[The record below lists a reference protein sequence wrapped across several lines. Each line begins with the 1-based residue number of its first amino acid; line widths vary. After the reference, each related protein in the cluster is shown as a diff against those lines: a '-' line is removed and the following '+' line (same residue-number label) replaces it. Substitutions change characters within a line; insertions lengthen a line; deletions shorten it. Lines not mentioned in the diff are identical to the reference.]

1 MKKYLK
7 YLLLNYFLNIY
18 FNEAVT
24 PVMEG
29 IVDLYYRI
37 IILIIIIFCII
48 MWFLFYILFSAY
60 WLWLYKKYTY
70 YYLTI
75 NENPEYI
82 IAERT
87 NLFWMCNPPQ
97 YNYYNV
103 FKNFYLSEVYDR
115 TSIVSEFLITRKIN
129 SNVLLELLWTIVPI
143 IIIIVMA
150 IPSFILLYDI
160 DEVMNSNITVKVLG
174 YQWYWNYEYSNNEF
188 VVGYDYL
195 NDILNYTQSC
205 TYKNVKYD
213 SVIINEMDLNLGHYR
228 LLDVTKS
235 LVLPIDTHIR
245 VLVTAMDVIHS
256 WAVPSLGVKID
267 AIPGRLNQIGLYI
280 NHLGVLYGQCSEL
293 CGVNHGF
300 MPIKVEAIDISL
312 FLKECLNY
320 KIKFFENSGISDII
334 IGIFF
339 LKKNFNFDN
348 LKMYNILKNKFNLF
362 MINVKNFI
370 ITICDFLLKLI
381 KFFFIEIVGIFIF
394 FIKFGILLVIVL
406 FLKFLFEICCLQG
419 LGLNYINYF
428 FVFNSSEVNS
438 LIFNIINAFYLFLN
452 LKIEYVEFNNFIY
465 WFIFLFIFMVDKLIY
480 VALINMFCVA
490 YIVILIFLIFV
501 KLFKLVSFFSYCP
514 FLLNLITVIDIC
526 VEQLKILIELC
537 IIKEFQ
543 IHFDVLLII
552 NNNYFLF
559 FNRVVPCFILNFDYS
574 IIYLCLSVFFYIKI
588 FKFLRQPDRHMIIAR
603 YWFIFSVFVYFVFV
617 FLNIFGTYELIF
629 GKIIDLTYEEMLE
642 VIFLKSIVMPIL
654 DYFNIFLYLFVK
666 FIQLIFYIMVLYT
679 DINTIGFELIN
690 LVKIFVDLD
699 HPIVYII
706 IVYFIVKIINKC
718 L

>member
-320 KIKFFENSGISDII
+320 KIKFFENIGISDVII
-334 IGIFF
+334 SVCFF
-339 LKKNFNFDN
+339 NRKFNF
-348 LKMYNILKNKFNLF
+348 KMYYEKIIKMLKTFK
-362 MINVKNFI
+362 IKVDNFI
-370 ITICDFLLKLI
+370 IYICDCLLRI
-381 KFFFIEIVGIFIF
+381 IYFFFIELFKFFLF
-394 FIKFGILLVIVL
+394 FIKFNILLVIIL
-406 FLKFLFEICCLQG
+406 FVKFLFEVCCLQG
-419 LGLNYINYF
+419 LDLNYINYF
-428 FVFNSSEVNS
+428 FVFNSNNVNL
-438 LIFNIINAFYLFLN
+438 LIFNIIKAIYLF
-452 LKIEYVEFNNFIY
+452 
-465 WFIFLFIFMVDKLIY
+465 
-480 VALINMFCVA
+480 
-490 YIVILIFLIFV
+490 
-501 KLFKLVSFFSYCP
+501 
-514 FLLNLITVIDIC
+514 
-526 VEQLKILIELC
+526 
-537 IIKEFQ
+537 
-543 IHFDVLLII
+543 
-552 NNNYFLF
+552 
-559 FNRVVPCFILNFDYS
+559 
-574 IIYLCLSVFFYIKI
+574 
-588 FKFLRQPDRHMIIAR
+588 
-603 YWFIFSVFVYFVFV
+603 
-617 FLNIFGTYELIF
+617 
-629 GKIIDLTYEEMLE
+629 
-642 VIFLKSIVMPIL
+642 
-654 DYFNIFLYLFVK
+654 
-666 FIQLIFYIMVLYT
+666 
-679 DINTIGFELIN
+679 
-690 LVKIFVDLD
+690 
-699 HPIVYII
+699 
-706 IVYFIVKIINKC
+706 
-718 L
+718 